1 MLCAQVAVLLSASG
15 SSALN
20 RNQTDQSIGTRLA
33 WWLRGSIRKL
43 VLIISKPL
51 AQSLKP
57 VTIRT
62 ILTLVVSQGGDIRQL
77 DMLNAFLNGELN
89 EDVYMTHP
97 TPLWIPNI
105 LHMFVSH
112 RSLITASSKALGPG
126 LLGSPLCF
134 RTRALLVR
142 RLTPP
147 FSSTTRAPLLC
158 MFLCMWMTY

>member
-1 MLCAQVAVLLSASG
+1 MLLSASG

-20 RNQTDQSIGTRLA
+20 RNQTDPSIGTRLA

-112 RSLITASSKALGPG
+112 KSHYGLKQSPRTWFTGLASLLQDTGFVSSKADTSFFIHNE
-126 LLGSPLCF
+126 GSITMYVLMYVDDI
-134 RTRALLVR
+134 LV
-142 RLTPP
+142 TGN
-147 FSSTTRAPLLC
+147 SS
-158 MFLCMWMTY
+158 